1 MKRLRLNQ
9 LLQWVRN
16 TRIGFLALLLFLL
29 WAKTIFG
36 YFVDFSLGLND
47 PLQYT
52 LLILNPLGTG
62 IILLSLGL
70 YPKHA
75 RRGYAIGLIV
85 YILSTLLL
93 LANVLYYREFTD
105 FLTVTTILGVSKV
118 SQGLGASS
126 LSMVK
131 PHDLIYILD
140 IVIVIL
146 AYLGYSI
153 WNIWRYIHNQRL
165 KWPHFG
171 LSLDTSRL
179 PFHLPQAVT
188 VFGIA
193 FFALM
198 TAVSEMNRPQLL
210 TRTFDRNYIV
220 KYLGLAP
227 FTIYDAAK
235 TAQNN
240 QVRAQADSANLDPV
254 LQYTRSHYA
263 APNAS
268 YYGAAKGKNVIIIHL
283 ESFQQFLIG
292 QKIDGQ
298 EVTPFLNSLIKEK
311 DTLSFNN
318 FFHQVGLGKTSDAEN
333 MLETSTFGIANGSLF
348 SSLGTENTF
357 EGAPAILNQRAG
369 YTSAVFHG
377 GSASFWNRDNVYK
390 SLGYNNYF
398 SGNFY
403 NHDEKAATEY
413 GIKDKLML
421 AETPKYLE
429 HLQQPFYT
437 KIITTSNH
445 NPFYITQA
453 DSDFPDAGTDDAT
466 INGYFKTAHYLDE
479 ALREFFNYLKASGLE
494 KNSLVMLYGDHFGIS
509 NDRNTTLA
517 PLLGKDASDWNGFDD
532 AQLQRV
538 PLIFHM
544 PGLKGGVNNTYG
556 GEIDVLPTLLH
567 LLGISSKRYVQF
579 GTDLLSNQHDNV
591 VAFRNHNFVTPKY
604 TVLGSK
610 VYDNTTGKLVT
621 MTPALQATIDK
632 DQKSV
637 DTRLSISDDVANRN
651 LLRFYVPLGFKPIN
665 PSQYDYNQSLSN
677 VLSIEHG
684 RGSKST
690 SLYSENNDQ
699 STTGLYQTDAPELAD
714 DTSPITDFPEKVQNQ
729 TDSSASSSASS
740 SSSTLNIKNNQLK

>member
-268 YYGAAKGKNVIIIHL
+268 YYGAAKGNNVIIIHL

-298 EVTPFLNSLIKEK
+298 EVSPFLNSLI
-311 DTLSFNN
+311 
-318 FFHQVGLGKTSDAEN
+318 
-333 MLETSTFGIANGSLF
+333 
-348 SSLGTENTF
+348 
-357 EGAPAILNQRAG
+357 
-369 YTSAVFHG
+369 
-377 GSASFWNRDNVYK
+377 
-390 SLGYNNYF
+390 
-398 SGNFY
+398 
-403 NHDEKAATEY
+403 
-413 GIKDKLML
+413 
-421 AETPKYLE
+421 
-429 HLQQPFYT
+429 
-437 KIITTSNH
+437 
-445 NPFYITQA
+445 
-453 DSDFPDAGTDDAT
+453 
-466 INGYFKTAHYLDE
+466 
-479 ALREFFNYLKASGLE
+479 
-494 KNSLVMLYGDHFGIS
+494 
-509 NDRNTTLA
+509 
-517 PLLGKDASDWNGFDD
+517 
-532 AQLQRV
+532 
-538 PLIFHM
+538 
-544 PGLKGGVNNTYG
+544 
-556 GEIDVLPTLLH
+556 
-567 LLGISSKRYVQF
+567 
-579 GTDLLSNQHDNV
+579 
-591 VAFRNHNFVTPKY
+591 
-604 TVLGSK
+604 
-610 VYDNTTGKLVT
+610 
-621 MTPALQATIDK
+621 
-632 DQKSV
+632 
-637 DTRLSISDDVANRN
+637 
-651 LLRFYVPLGFKPIN
+651 
-665 PSQYDYNQSLSN
+665 
-677 VLSIEHG
+677 
-684 RGSKST
+684 
-690 SLYSENNDQ
+690 
-699 STTGLYQTDAPELAD
+699 
-714 DTSPITDFPEKVQNQ
+714 
-729 TDSSASSSASS
+729 
-740 SSSTLNIKNNQLK
+740 

>member
-75 RRGYAIGLIV
+75 RRGYAVGLLV

-198 TAVSEMNRPQLL
+198 TTVSEMNRPQLL

-494 KNSLVMLYGDHFGIS
+494 KIHS
-509 NDRNTTLA
+509 
-517 PLLGKDASDWNGFDD
+517 
-532 AQLQRV
+532 
-538 PLIFHM
+538 
-544 PGLKGGVNNTYG
+544 
-556 GEIDVLPTLLH
+556 
-567 LLGISSKRYVQF
+567 
-579 GTDLLSNQHDNV
+579 
-591 VAFRNHNFVTPKY
+591 
-604 TVLGSK
+604 
-610 VYDNTTGKLVT
+610 
-621 MTPALQATIDK
+621 
-632 DQKSV
+632 
-637 DTRLSISDDVANRN
+637 
-651 LLRFYVPLGFKPIN
+651 
-665 PSQYDYNQSLSN
+665 
-677 VLSIEHG
+677 
-684 RGSKST
+684 
-690 SLYSENNDQ
+690 
-699 STTGLYQTDAPELAD
+699 
-714 DTSPITDFPEKVQNQ
+714 
-729 TDSSASSSASS
+729 
-740 SSSTLNIKNNQLK
+740 

>member
-1 MKRLRLNQ
+1 M
-9 LLQWVRN
+9 
-16 TRIGFLALLLFLL
+16 
-29 WAKTIFG
+29 
-36 YFVDFSLGLND
+36 
-47 PLQYT
+47 
-52 LLILNPLGTG
+52 
-62 IILLSLGL
+62 
-70 YPKHA
+70 
-75 RRGYAIGLIV
+75 
-85 YILSTLLL
+85 
-93 LANVLYYREFTD
+93 
-105 FLTVTTILGVSKV
+105 
-118 SQGLGASS
+118 
-126 LSMVK
+126 
-131 PHDLIYILD
+131 
-140 IVIVIL
+140 
-146 AYLGYSI
+146 
-153 WNIWRYIHNQRL
+153 
-165 KWPHFG
+165 
-171 LSLDTSRL
+171 
-179 PFHLPQAVT
+179 
-188 VFGIA
+188 
-193 FFALM
+193 
-198 TAVSEMNRPQLL
+198 L

-311 DTLSFNN
+311 DTLSF
-318 FFHQVGLGKTSDAEN
+318 
-333 MLETSTFGIANGSLF
+333 NGSLF

-591 VAFRNHNFVTPKY
+591 VAFRNHIFVTPKY

-632 DQKSV
+632 EQKSV
-637 DTRLSISDDVANRN
+637 DTRLSLSDDVANRN